1 MAQTQSW
8 RTKCN
13 RKSELL
19 WKALTLYREGRELSN
34 ISSLLDKAPD
44 VDQVVLQWA
53 RANVPNISI
62 GGLIIEVL
70 GDDDPA
76 VVEWRSRIQRT
87 RSEFLDRRNARQ
99 ANCAYTVPTVK
110 R

>member
-1 MAQTQSW
+1 MPHKQSW

-34 ISSLLDKAPD
+34 ISLLLDKAPD

-70 GDDDPA
+70 GEDDPA
-76 VVEWRSRIQRT
+76 VIKWRSRVQRT
-87 RSEFLDRRNARQ
+87 RKQYLDGKHKRSS
-99 ANCAYTVPTVK
+99 NCAYKIPSVK
-110 R
+110 H